1 MKYLKRPLCFDKQ
14 ADLLISRGLIASRA
28 ELIKQLQSVNYYRLS
43 AYWYT
48 FRIPSGN
55 TEQLQPGTTLG
66 TVWRRYRFDR
76 QLRLLVMDAIERVE
90 IAIRT
95 YIVNSHVMTNG
106 AFGYLDRAT
115 MPGMSVE
122 NHRKLLNKVRVEA
135 EYSHEEF
142 VRHYL
147 DKYTSETD
155 LPLWMA
161 CELLTFGGMLT
172 LFNGLSS
179 RMKKDVAR
187 NYGLNV
193 PILGSW
199 LRTLNQVRNICAHH
213 SRLWNREFGIKPVIP
228 YSKTF
233 PEWHEPV
240 EITDARLFGILTI
253 LNFML
258 KQVAPETQWK
268 GRLISLFEEYD
279 DIPLRFMGFPD
290 NWQKSTIWQQTK

>member
-1 MKYLKRPLCFDKQ
+1 MKYQKPPLSFEDQ
-14 ADLLISRGLIASRA
+14 ADLVLSRGLVADRA
-28 ELIKQLQSVNYYRLS
+28 DLVARLKAVNYYRLS

-48 FRIPSGN
+48 FRIPGDP
-55 TEQLQPGTTLG
+55 TDRVQPGTSLD

-95 YIVNSHVMTNG
+95 RIVNRHVMQHG
-106 AFGYLDRAT
+106 PFGYLDRAT
-115 MPGMSVE
+115 LPGMSFE
-122 NHRKLLNKVRVEA
+122 NHRRLQEKVHTEA

-147 DKYTSETD
+147 GKYTSETD

-172 LFNGLSS
+172 LFNGLPT
-179 RMKKDVAR
+179 RTKKDVAQDF
-187 NYGLNV
+187 GLNV

-199 LRTLNQVRNICAHH
+199 LRAINQIRNICAHH
-213 SRLWNREFGIKPVIP
+213 SRLWNREFGIRPMLP
-228 YSKTF
+228 YRETF
-233 PEWHEPV
+233 PDWHEPV
-240 EITDARLFGILTI
+240 GITDDRLFGILTV
-253 LNFML
+253 LYFLL
-258 KQVAPETQWK
+258 KQVAPQSRWRQ
-268 GRLISLFEEYD
+268 RLASLFAEYG

-290 NWQKSTIWQQTK
+290 NWETSLLWQ